1 MKVLI
6 SDNLSPVG
14 VEILKKAGLDVDARS
29 KTAPEE
35 IEKIIG
41 EYDAL
46 IIRSATKVTAGLL
59 EKAGKLKV
67 VGRAGSGLD
76 NVDIPAATKKGV
88 VVMNTPGGNTVTTA
102 EHTIGMIFACAR
114 MIPQSYASLKA
125 GKWEKKKF
133 EGVELYAKTLGV
145 IGMGGLGMKVL
156 AYDPFISADKAKSL
170 GIELADLPTL
180 YRRSDFITVHTPK
193 TKETANL
200 INKDTIAQMK
210 DGVRIINCARG
221 GIVNEKDL
229 YEALKSGKVAGAAFD
244 VFEKEPPEN
253 HPLLTLDNFIASPHL
268 GASTREAQENVALAV
283 AEQIV
288 DYLIAGTV
296 RNAVNVPSVPAD
308 QLPALSPYINLA
320 ERMGLFIAQLYEGGL
335 TQVTVEYSGE
345 VANLKQDPITLA
357 ALKGLLTP
365 TLQETVN
372 YVNAPLIAK
381 DRGIDVKVSKSSEA
395 TEYTSLVT
403 LRIKAGGKDVSA
415 TGTLNSK
422 KEPRIIQVDNF
433 PMETVPEGDMLVLM
447 NNDKPGVI
455 GGIGTLLGQNGI
467 NIARMQFGREKQGG
481 LAMSVVSI
489 DSVVSD
495 ELMAKIKRLPNVLAV
510 KQVKIKEYGFRNAEC
525 GITGGK
531 VMPVL

>member
-6 SDNLSPVG
+6 SDNLSTRG
-14 VEILKKAGLDVDARS
+14 VDILKKAGLEVEFRS
-29 KTAPEE
+29 KTSVEE
-35 IEKIIG
+35 IEKMIG
-41 EYDAL
+41 DYDAL

-59 EKAGKLKV
+59 EKAAKLKV
-67 VGRAGSGLD
+67 IGRAGSGLD

-114 MIPQSYASLKA
+114 MIPQAYASLKA

-133 EGVELYAKTLGV
+133 EGVELFDKTLGIV
-145 IGMGGLGMKVL
+145 GLGAIGGVVANRCSAMGMKIL
-156 AYDPFISADKAKSL
+156 AFDPFISAEKAKQL
-170 GIELADLPTL
+170 GIELADLETI
-180 YRRSDFITVHTPK
+180 YKRSDFITLHTPK
-193 TKETANL
+193 TKETAGL
-200 INKDTIAQMK
+200 INKDTIAKMK

-221 GIVNEKDL
+221 GIVNEADL
-229 YEALKSGKVAGAAFD
+229 FEALKSGKVAAAAFD

-253 HPLLTLDNFIASPHL
+253 HPLLTLDNFIATPHL
-268 GASTREAQENVALAV
+268 GASTLEAQENVATAV

-308 QLPALSPYINLA
+308 QLPSLSPYINLA
-320 ERMGLFIAQLYEGGL
+320 ERMGLFTAQVLEGGI

-345 VANLKQDPITLA
+345 VSNLKLEPVTLA

-365 TLQETVN
+365 MIQENVN

-381 DRGIDVKVSKSSEA
+381 DRGIEVKVSKSDDT

-403 LRIKAGGKDVSA
+403 LKVKAGGRDSSVA
-415 TGTLNSK
+415 GTLNSK

-455 GGIGTLLGQNGI
+455 GGIGTLMGQNGI

-481 LAMSVVSI
+481 RAMSVVSV
-489 DSVVSD
+489 DSVIPDTVMD
-495 ELMAKIKRLPNVLAV
+495 AVRKLPNVLSV
-510 KQVKIKEYGFRNAEC
+510 KQVRI
-525 GITGGK
+525 
-531 VMPVL
+531 

>member
-6 SDNLSPVG
+6 SDNLSTCG
-14 VEILKKAGLDVDARS
+14 VDILKKAGLEVEFRS
-29 KTAPEE
+29 KTTVEE
-35 IEKIIG
+35 IEKMIG
-41 EYDAL
+41 DYDAL

-59 EKAGKLKV
+59 EKAAKLKI

-102 EHTIGMIFACAR
+102 EHTIGMIFASAR
-114 MIPQSYASLKA
+114 MIPQAYSSMKA

-133 EGVELYAKTLGV
+133 EGVELFDKTLGI
-145 IGMGGLGMKVL
+145 IGLGAIGGVVANRCTALGMKVL
-156 AYDPFISADKAKSL
+156 AFDPFISTEKAKQL
-170 GIELADLPTL
+170 GIELADLETI
-180 YRRSDFITVHTPK
+180 YKRSDFITLHTPK
-193 TKETANL
+193 TKETAGL
-200 INKDTIAQMK
+200 INKDTIAKMK

-221 GIVNEKDL
+221 GIVNEADL

-253 HPLLTLDNFIASPHL
+253 HPLMTLDNFIATPHL
-268 GASTREAQENVALAV
+268 GASTLEAQENVATAV

-308 QLPALSPYINLA
+308 QLPSLSPYINLA
-320 ERMGLFIAQLYEGGL
+320 ERMGLFAAQVIEGGL
-335 TQVTVEYSGE
+335 TQVTVEYSGD
-345 VANLKQDPITLA
+345 VSNLKLEPVTLA

-365 TLQETVN
+365 IIQENVN

-381 DRGIDVKVSKSSEA
+381 DRGIEVKVSKSSD
-395 TEYTSLVT
+395 TREYTSLITIKV
-403 LRIKAGGKDVSA
+403 KAGSKEMSVA
-415 TGTLNSK
+415 GTLNSK
-422 KEPRIIQVDNF
+422 KEPRIIQVDDF

-455 GGIGTLLGQNGI
+455 GGIGMLMGQNGI

-481 LAMSVVSI
+481 LAMSIVSV
-489 DSVVSD
+489 DSTISD
-495 ELMAKIKRLPNVLAV
+495 EIMNKVRKLPNVLSA
-510 KQVKIKEYGFRNAEC
+510 KQVRI
-525 GITGGK
+525 
-531 VMPVL
+531 

>member
-6 SDNLSPVG
+6 SDNLSTRG
-14 VEILKKAGLDVDARS
+14 VDILKKAGLEVDFRS
-29 KTAPEE
+29 KTSAEE
-35 IEKIIG
+35 IEKMIG
-41 EYDAL
+41 DYDAL

-59 EKAGKLKV
+59 EKASKLKV
-67 VGRAGSGLD
+67 IGRAGSGLD

-114 MIPQSYASLKA
+114 MIPQAYSSMKA

-133 EGVELYAKTLGV
+133 EGVELFDKTLGI
-145 IGMGGLGMKVL
+145 IGLGAIGGVVANRCTALGMKVL
-156 AYDPFISADKAKSL
+156 AFDPFISTEKAKQL
-170 GIELADLPTL
+170 GIELTDLETI
-180 YRRSDFITVHTPK
+180 YKRSDFITIHTPK
-193 TKETANL
+193 TKETAGL
-200 INKDTIAQMK
+200 INKDTIAKMK

-221 GIVNEKDL
+221 GIVNEADL

-253 HPLLTLDNFIASPHL
+253 HPLMTLDNFIATPHL
-268 GASTREAQENVALAV
+268 GASTLEAQENVATAV

-308 QLPALSPYINLA
+308 QLPSLSPYINLA
-320 ERMGLFIAQLYEGGL
+320 ERMGLFTAQVIEGGL
-335 TQVTVEYSGE
+335 TQVTVEYSGD
-345 VANLKQDPITLA
+345 VSNLKLEPVTLA
-357 ALKGLLTP
+357 AIKGLLTP
-365 TLQETVN
+365 IVQENVN

-381 DRGIDVKVSKSSEA
+381 DRGIEVKVSKSSD
-395 TEYTSLVT
+395 TREYTSLITIKV
-403 LRIKAGGKDVSA
+403 KAGAKEVSVS
-415 TGTLNSK
+415 GTLNSK
-422 KEPRIIQVDNF
+422 KEPRIIQVDDF

-455 GGIGTLLGQNGI
+455 GGIGTLMGQSGV

-481 LAMSVVSI
+481 LAMSIVSV
-489 DSVVSD
+489 DSPISD
-495 ELMAKIKRLPNVLAV
+495 ELMDKVRKLPNVLSA
-510 KQVKIKEYGFRNAEC
+510 KQVRI
-525 GITGGK
+525 
-531 VMPVL
+531 

>member
-6 SDNLSPVG
+6 SDDLSPNG
-14 VEILKKAGLDVDARS
+14 VEILRKAGLEVDARS
-29 KTAPEE
+29 KTSVEE

-41 EYDAL
+41 QYDAL
-46 IIRSATKVTAGLL
+46 VIRSATKVTKELL
-59 EKAGKLKV
+59 EKATNLKV

-88 VVMNTPGGNTVTTA
+88 VVMNTPGGNTITTA
-102 EHTIGMIFACAR
+102 EHAIGMIFACAR
-114 MIPQSYASLKA
+114 LIPQAYASMKA

-133 EGVELYAKTLGV
+133 EGVELYDKTLGI
-145 IGMGGLGMKVL
+145 IGLGAIGSVVANRCTAIGMKVL
-156 AYDPFISADKAKSL
+156 AYDPFISAEKAKSL
-170 GIELADLPTL
+170 GIELTNLATI
-180 YRRSDFITVHTPK
+180 YKQSDFITVHTPK

-210 DGVRIINCARG
+210 NGVRIINCARG
-221 GIVNEKDL
+221 GIVVEQDL

-253 HPLLTLDNFIASPHL
+253 HPLMTLDNFIATPHL
-268 GASTREAQENVALAV
+268 GASTKEAQENVAVAI

-308 QLPALSPYINLA
+308 QLPTLAPYINLA
-320 ERMGLFIAQLYEGGL
+320 ERMGLFQAQICEGGL
-335 TQVTVEYSGE
+335 TQVVVEYSGD
-345 VANLKQDPITLA
+345 VASLKLEPMTLA
-357 ALKGLLTP
+357 ALKGLLAP
-365 TLQETVN
+365 TLQENVN

-381 DRGIDVKVSKSSEA
+381 DRGIEVKVSTSDDTK
-395 TEYTSLVT
+395 EYTSLIT
-403 LRIKAGGKDVSA
+403 IKVKTVGKELSVS
-415 TGTLNSK
+415 GTLNSK
-422 KEPRIIQVDNF
+422 KEPRIIQVDDF
-433 PMETVPEGDMLVLM
+433 PMETVPDGDMLVLK

-467 NIARMQFGREKQGG
+467 NIARMQFGREMQGG

-489 DSVVSD
+489 DSQVPDSLLEKV
-495 ELMAKIKRLPNVLAV
+495 RNLPNVLSV
-510 KQVKIKEYGFRNAEC
+510 KQIKI
-525 GITGGK
+525 
-531 VMPVL
+531 

>member
-6 SDNLSPVG
+6 SDNLSAVG

-29 KTAPEE
+29 KTSVEE

-41 EYDAL
+41 GYDAL

-59 EKAGKLKV
+59 EKAARLKV

-102 EHTIGMIFACAR
+102 EHTIGMIFSCAR
-114 MIPQSYASLKA
+114 MIPQAYASLKA

-133 EGVELYAKTLGV
+133 EGVELCDKTLGV
-145 IGMGGLGMKVL
+145 VGLGAIGGVVANRAIGLGMKVL
-156 AYDPFISADKAKSL
+156 AYDPFISPEKAKSL
-170 GIELADLPTL
+170 GIELADLPAL
-180 YRRSDFITVHTPK
+180 YQRSDFITIHTPK

-200 INKDTIAQMK
+200 INRDTISRMK

-221 GIVNEKDL
+221 GIVNEQDL
-229 YEALKSGKVAGAAFD
+229 YEALKSGKVAAAAFD

-253 HPLLTLDNFIASPHL
+253 HPLLTLDNFIATPHL
-268 GASTREAQENVALAV
+268 GASTREAQENVAVAV
-283 AEQIV
+283 AEQVV
-288 DYLIAGTV
+288 DYLVAGTV

-308 QLPALSPYINLA
+308 QLPTLSPYINLA
-320 ERMGLFIAQLYEGGL
+320 ERMGLFIAQLAGGGL

-345 VANLKQDPITLA
+345 AANLKQEPITLA
-357 ALKGLLTP
+357 ALKGLLAP
-365 TLQETVN
+365 TLQENVN

-381 DRGIDVKVSKSSEA
+381 DRGIEVKVSRSSGA

-403 LRIKAGGKDVSA
+403 LRIRADGRDVSA
-415 TGTLNSK
+415 SGTLNSK

-455 GGIGTLLGQNGI
+455 GGIGMLLGQNGV

-495 ELMAKIKRLPNVLAV
+495 ELMAKIKMLPNVLSV
-510 KQVKIKEYGFRNAEC
+510 KQIKI
-525 GITGGK
+525 
-531 VMPVL
+531 

>member
-6 SDNLSPVG
+6 SDNLSATG
-14 VEILKKAGLDVDARS
+14 VEILKKAGLEVDARS
-29 KTAPEE
+29 KTSVEE

-59 EKAGKLKV
+59 GKAAKLKV

-114 MIPQSYASLKA
+114 MIPQAYSSLKA

-133 EGVELYAKTLGV
+133 EGVELFDKTLGV
-145 IGMGGLGMKVL
+145 IGLGAIGGVVASRAIGLGMKIL
-156 AYDPFISADKAKSL
+156 AYDPFISQEKAKSL
-170 GIELADLPTL
+170 GIELADLPTI

-200 INKDTIAQMK
+200 INKDTIALMK

-221 GIVNEKDL
+221 GIVNEQDL
-229 YEALKSGKVAGAAFD
+229 YEALKSGKVGAAAFD

-253 HPLLTLDNFIASPHL
+253 HPLLSLDNFIATPHL
-268 GASTREAQENVALAV
+268 GASTREAQENVAVAV

-308 QLPALSPYINLA
+308 QLPTLSPYINLA
-320 ERMGLFIAQLYEGGL
+320 ERMGLFQAQVFEGGL
-335 TQVTVEYSGE
+335 TQVVVEYSGE
-345 VANLKQDPITLA
+345 VSSLKLEPITLA

-365 TLQETVN
+365 VLNENVN

-381 DRGIDVKVSKSSEA
+381 DRGIEIKVSKTSGG
-395 TEYTSLVT
+395 TEYTSLIT
-403 LRIKAGGKDVSA
+403 IKIKADGKDLSVS
-415 TGTLNSK
+415 GTLNSR
-422 KEPRIIQVDNF
+422 KEPRIVQVDNF
-433 PMETVPEGDMLVLM
+433 PMETVPDGDMLVLT

-455 GGIGTLLGQNGI
+455 GSLGTLLGQNGI
-467 NIARMQFGREKQGG
+467 NIARMQFGREMQGG
-481 LAMSVVSI
+481 RAMSVVSI
-489 DSVVSD
+489 DSPASD
-495 ELMAKIKRLPNVLAV
+495 EVMAKIKKLPNVLSV
-510 KQVKIKEYGFRNAEC
+510 KQIR
-525 GITGGK
+525 I
-531 VMPVL
+531 

>member
-6 SDNLSPVG
+6 SDNLSAVG
-14 VEILKKAGLDVDARS
+14 VEILKKAGLDVEARS

-41 EYDAL
+41 GYDAL

-76 NVDIPAATKKGV
+76 NVDIAAATKKGV

-114 MIPQSYASLKA
+114 MIPQAYASLKV

-133 EGVELYAKTLGV
+133 EGVELYDKTLGV
-145 IGMGGLGMKVL
+145 IGLGAIGGVVANRAIGLGMKVV
-156 AYDPFISADKAKSL
+156 AYDPFISPEKAKSL
-170 GIELADLPTL
+170 GIELADLPTI
-180 YRRSDFITVHTPK
+180 YKRSDFITVHTPK

-200 INKDTIAQMK
+200 INTSTIAQMK

-221 GIVNEKDL
+221 GIINEGDL
-229 YEALKSGKVAGAAFD
+229 YEALKSGKVAAAAFD

-253 HPLLTLDNFIASPHL
+253 HPLLTLDNFIATPHL
-268 GASTREAQENVALAV
+268 GASTLEAQEKVAVAV
-283 AEQIV
+283 AEQVV
-288 DYLIAGTV
+288 DYLVAGTV

-308 QLPALSPYINLA
+308 QLPTLSPYINLA
-320 ERMGLFIAQLYEGGL
+320 ERMGLFIGQLSEGGL

-345 VANLKQDPITLA
+345 AANLKQEPITLA

-365 TLQETVN
+365 TLQENVN

-381 DRGIDVKVSKSSEA
+381 DRGIDVKVSKSSGT

-403 LRIKAGGKDVSA
+403 IRIKAGKELSA
-415 TGTLNSK
+415 SGTLNSR

-433 PMETVPEGDMLVLM
+433 PMETVPEGAMLVLM

-455 GGIGTLLGQNGI
+455 GGIGTVLGQNGV
-467 NIARMQFGREKQGG
+467 NIARMQFGREQQGG

-489 DSVVSD
+489 DSNVSD
-495 ELMAKIKRLPNVLAV
+495 ELMGKIRQLPNVLSV
-510 KQVKIKEYGFRNAEC
+510 KQIR
-525 GITGGK
+525 I
-531 VMPVL
+531 

>member
-14 VEILKKAGLDVDARS
+14 VEILKKAGLEVDARS
-29 KTAPEE
+29 KTSVEE
-35 IEKIIG
+35 IEKIIN
-41 EYDAL
+41 EYDGL

-59 EKAGKLKV
+59 EKAVKLKV

-76 NVDIPAATKKGV
+76 NVEIPAATKKGV
-88 VVMNTPGGNTVTTA
+88 VVMNTPGGNTITTA

-114 MIPQSYASLKA
+114 MIPQAYASLKA

-133 EGVELYAKTLGV
+133 EGVELYSKTLGV
-145 IGMGGLGMKVL
+145 IGTGAIGGVVASRAVGLGMKVL
-156 AYDPFISADKAKSL
+156 AYDPFISPEKAKSL
-170 GIELADLPTL
+170 GIELADLETI
-180 YRRSDFITVHTPK
+180 YKKADFITVHTPK

-200 INKDTIAQMK
+200 INKDTIAKMK

-221 GIVNEKDL
+221 GIVNEGDL
-229 YEALKSGKVAGAAFD
+229 YEALKSGKVAAAAFD

-253 HPLLTLDNFIASPHL
+253 HPLLSLDNFIATPHL
-268 GASTREAQENVALAV
+268 GASTREAQENVAVAV
-283 AEQIV
+283 AEQVV

-296 RNAVNVPSVPAD
+296 RNAVNVPSVPSD
-308 QLPALSPYINLA
+308 QLPMLSPYINLA
-320 ERMGLFIAQLYEGGL
+320 ERMGLFKAQLIEGGL

-345 VANLKQDPITLA
+345 VSNLKLEPITLA

-365 TLQETVN
+365 ILNENVN

-381 DRGIDVKVSKSSEA
+381 DRGIEVKVSRSSDT
-395 TEYTSLVT
+395 TEYTSLITIRV
-403 LRIKAGGKDVSA
+403 KAGGKDLSV

-455 GGIGTLLGQNGI
+455 GGIGMLMGQNGI

-489 DSVVSD
+489 DSPVS
-495 ELMAKIKRLPNVLAV
+495 ETVMAKIKQLPNVLSV
-510 KQVKIKEYGFRNAEC
+510 KQIR
-525 GITGGK
+525 I
-531 VMPVL
+531 

>member
-6 SDNLSPVG
+6 SDNLSPIG
-14 VEILKKAGLDVDARS
+14 VEILKKAGLEVDARS
-29 KTAPEE
+29 KTPVEE

-46 IIRSATKVTAGLL
+46 IIRSATKVTKELL
-59 EKAGKLKV
+59 DKAVRLKV

-76 NVDIPAATKKGV
+76 NVDVPAATKKGV
-88 VVMNTPGGNTVTTA
+88 AVMNTPGGNTVTTA

-114 MIPQSYASLKA
+114 LIPQAYASMKA

-133 EGVELYAKTLGV
+133 EGIELYDKTLGV
-145 IGMGGLGMKVL
+145 IGMGAIGGVVASRCAGLGMRVV
-156 AYDPFISADKAKSL
+156 AYDPFISVEKARNL
-170 GIELADLPTL
+170 GIELVELPEL
-180 YRRSDFITVHTPK
+180 YKRSDFITVHTPK

-221 GIVNEKDL
+221 GIIVEQDL
-229 YEALKSGKVAGAAFD
+229 YEALKSGKVGGAAFD

-253 HPLLTLDNFIASPHL
+253 HPLLTLDNFIATPHL
-268 GASTREAQENVALAV
+268 GASTREAQENVAVAV

-308 QLPALSPYINLA
+308 QLPTLSPYINLA
-320 ERMGLFIAQLYEGGL
+320 ERMGLFQAQLCEGPL
-335 TQVTVEYSGE
+335 TKVQVEYSGE
-345 VANLKQDPITLA
+345 VANLKLEPMTLA
-357 ALKGLLTP
+357 ALKGLLSP
-365 TLQETVN
+365 TLQENVN

-381 DRGIDVKVSKSSEA
+381 DRGIEVKVSTSA
-395 TEYTSLVT
+395 DTTEYTSLITIRV
-403 LRIKAGGKDVSA
+403 KAGSKDLSIS
-415 TGTLNSK
+415 GTLNSK

-433 PMETVPEGDMLVLM
+433 PMETVPEGDMLVLT

-467 NIARMQFGREKQGG
+467 NIARMQFGRENQGG
-481 LAMSVVSI
+481 LAMSIVSI
-489 DSVVSD
+489 DSQVSD
-495 ELMAKIKRLPNVLAV
+495 ELMAKVKKLPNVLSV
-510 KQVKIKEYGFRNAEC
+510 KQIR
-525 GITGGK
+525 I
-531 VMPVL
+531 

>member
-6 SDNLSPVG
+6 SDNLSPTG
-14 VEILKKAGLDVDARS
+14 VEILKKAGLEVDARS
-29 KTAPEE
+29 KTTPDE

-41 EYDAL
+41 DYDAL

-59 EKAGKLKV
+59 DKACRLKV

-102 EHTIGMIFACAR
+102 EHTIGMLFACAR
-114 MIPQSYASLKA
+114 MIPQAYASLKA

-133 EGVELYAKTLGV
+133 EGVELYDKTLG
-145 IGMGGLGMKVL
+145 IIGLGAIGGVVATRCAAMGMKIL
-156 AYDPFISADKAKSL
+156 AFDPFISADKAKSM
-170 GIELADLPTL
+170 GIELTDLEGI
-180 YRRSDFITVHTPK
+180 YRRSDFVTVHTPK

-200 INKDTIAQMK
+200 INKETIARMK
-210 DGVRIINCARG
+210 NGVRILNCARG
-221 GIVNEKDL
+221 GIVNEHDL
-229 YEALKSGKVAGAAFD
+229 YDALKSGKVASAAFD

-253 HPLLTLDNFIASPHL
+253 HPLLSLDNFIATPHL
-268 GASTREAQENVALAV
+268 GASTKEAQENVAVAV

-320 ERMGLFIAQLYEGGL
+320 ERMGLFVGQLSEGGL
-335 TQVTVEYSGE
+335 TKVTVEYSGE
-345 VANLKQDPITLA
+345 VTGLKQEPITLA

-365 TLQETVN
+365 TLQENVN

-381 DRGIDVKVSKSSEA
+381 DRGIEVNVSRSSGV

-403 LRIKAGGKDVSA
+403 IRVHTGNRDMSA
-415 TGTLNSK
+415 AGTLNSK
-422 KEPRIIQVDNF
+422 KEPRIIQVDDF

-489 DSVVSD
+489 DSAVSD
-495 ELMAKIKRLPNVLAV
+495 ELISKIRKLPNVLSV
-510 KQVKIKEYGFRNAEC
+510 KLVKI
-525 GITGGK
+525 
-531 VMPVL
+531 

>member
-14 VEILKKAGLDVDARS
+14 IAILKKAGLEVDARS
-29 KTAPEE
+29 KTPAEE

-41 EYDAL
+41 EYHAL
-46 IIRSATKVTAGLL
+46 IIRSATKVTAALL
-59 EKAGKLKV
+59 EKAAKLKV

-114 MIPQSYASLKA
+114 MIPQAYTSLKA

-133 EGVELYAKTLGV
+133 EGVELYDKTLGV
-145 IGMGGLGMKVL
+145 VGLGAIGGVVSNRAIGLGMKVL
-156 AYDPFISADKAKSL
+156 AYDPFISAEKAKSL
-170 GIELADLPTL
+170 GIELADLSAI
-180 YRRSDFITVHTPK
+180 YKRSDFITIHTPK
-193 TKETANL
+193 TKETTNL
-200 INKDTIAQMK
+200 INKTTIAQMK
-210 DGVRIINCARG
+210 DSVRIINCARG
-221 GIVNEKDL
+221 GVVNEQDL
-229 YEALKSGKVAGAAFD
+229 FEALKSGKVAAAAFD
-244 VFEKEPPEN
+244 VFEKEPPDN
-253 HPLLTLDNFIASPHL
+253 HPLLTLDNFIATPHL
-268 GASTREAQENVALAV
+268 GASTLEAQENVAVAV

-288 DYLIAGTV
+288 DYLVAGTV

-308 QLPALSPYINLA
+308 QLPTLSPYINLA
-320 ERMGLFIAQLYEGGL
+320 ERMGLFIGQLAEGGL
-335 TQVTVEYSGE
+335 TQATVEYSGE

-365 TLQETVN
+365 TLQENVN

-381 DRGIDVKVSKSSEA
+381 DRGIDVKVSRSSGT

-403 LRIKAGGKDVSA
+403 VRINAGGKEMSA
-415 TGTLNSK
+415 SGTLNSRN
-422 KEPRIIQVDNF
+422 EPRIIQVDHF
-433 PMETVPEGDMLVLM
+433 PMETVPEGAMLVLM

-455 GGIGTLLGQNGI
+455 GNLGTLLGQSGI
-467 NIARMQFGREKQGG
+467 NIARMQFGREQQGG

-489 DSVVSD
+489 DSQAPDDV
-495 ELMAKIKRLPNVLAV
+495 MAGIRQLPNVLSV
-510 KQVKIKEYGFRNAEC
+510 KQIR
-525 GITGGK
+525 I
-531 VMPVL
+531 

>member
-6 SDNLSPVG
+6 SDNLSATG
-14 VEILKKAGLDVDARS
+14 VAILKKAGLEVDARS
-29 KTAPEE
+29 KTTVEE

-59 EKAGKLKV
+59 EKAAKLKII
-67 VGRAGSGLD
+67 GRAGSGLD

-102 EHTIGMIFACAR
+102 EHTIGMLFACAR
-114 MIPQSYASLKA
+114 MIPQAYASMKA

-133 EGVELYAKTLGV
+133 EGVELWDKTLGV
-145 IGMGGLGMKVL
+145 VGLGAIGGVVASRCAALGMKVL
-156 AYDPFISADKAKSL
+156 AYDPFISTEKAKAL
-170 GIELADLPTL
+170 GVELADLPTIWK
-180 YRRSDFITVHTPK
+180 RSDFITVHTPK

-200 INKDTIAQMK
+200 INKSSIAQMK
-210 DGVRIINCARG
+210 NGVRIINCARG
-221 GIVNEKDL
+221 GIVNEQDL
-229 YEALKSGKVAGAAFD
+229 YEALKSGKVAAAAFD

-253 HPLLTLDNFIASPHL
+253 HPLLNLDNFIATPHL
-268 GASTREAQENVALAV
+268 GASTQEAQENVGVGV

-308 QLPALSPYINLA
+308 QLPMLSPYINLA
-320 ERMGLFIAQLYEGGL
+320 ERMGLFIGQFVEGGL
-335 TQVTVEYSGE
+335 TQVVVEYSGE
-345 VANLKQDPITLA
+345 VAGLKQEPITLA

-365 TLQETVN
+365 MIQENVN

-381 DRGIDVKVSKSSEA
+381 DRGIEVKVSPSRDT
-395 TEYTSLVT
+395 TEYTSLIT
-403 LRIKAGGKDVSA
+403 IRIKAGGRDFAVS
-415 TGTLNSK
+415 GTLNSK

-455 GGIGTLLGQNGI
+455 GGIGTLLGQKGI
-467 NIARMQFGREKQGG
+467 NIARMQFGRESQGG
-481 LAMSVVSI
+481 RAMSVVSI
-489 DSVVSD
+489 DSPASD
-495 ELMAKIKRLPNVLAV
+495 EVMAKIKKLPNVLSV
-510 KQVKIKEYGFRNAEC
+510 KQIKI
-525 GITGGK
+525 
-531 VMPVL
+531 

>member
-1 MKVLI
+1 MNVLI

-14 VEILKKAGLDVDARS
+14 VEILKKAGLEVDARS

-35 IEKIIG
+35 IAKIIG
-41 EYDAL
+41 GYDAL
-46 IIRSATKVTAGLL
+46 IIRSATKVTKELL
-59 EKAGKLKV
+59 DKATKLKV

-76 NVDIPAATKKGV
+76 NVDIGAATKKGV

-102 EHTIGMIFACAR
+102 EHTIGMLFACAR
-114 MIPQSYASLKA
+114 MIPQAYASLKG
-125 GKWEKKKF
+125 GKWEKKRF
-133 EGVELYAKTLGV
+133 EGVELYDKTLGIV
-145 IGMGGLGMKVL
+145 GLGAIGGVVANRAVGLGMKVL
-156 AYDPFISADKAKSL
+156 AYDPFISAEKAKSL
-170 GIELADLPTL
+170 GIELVDLTTI
-180 YRRSDFITVHTPK
+180 YKQSDFITFHTPK

-200 INKDTIAQMK
+200 INRDTIARMK
-210 DGVRIINCARG
+210 DGVRIINCALG
-221 GIVNEKDL
+221 GIVNEQDL
-229 YEALKSGKVAGAAFD
+229 YEALKSGKVASAAFD

-253 HPLLTLDNFIASPHL
+253 HPLLTLDNFIATPHL
-268 GASTREAQENVALAV
+268 GASTREAQENVAVAI
-283 AEQIV
+283 AEQVV

-345 VANLKQDPITLA
+345 VANLKQEPITLA

-365 TLQETVN
+365 TLQENVN

-403 LRIKAGGKDVSA
+403 LRIRAGGKDVSA
-415 TGTLNSK
+415 AGTLNSK

-489 DSVVSD
+489 DSAVSD
-495 ELMAKIKRLPNVLAV
+495 ELMGKIRKLPNVLSV
-510 KQVKIKEYGFRNAEC
+510 KLVKI
-525 GITGGK
+525 
-531 VMPVL
+531 

>member
-1 MKVLI
+1 V
-6 SDNLSPVG
+6 D
-14 VEILKKAGLDVDARS
+14 ILKKAGLEVEFRS
-29 KTAPEE
+29 KTTVEE
-35 IEKIIG
+35 IEKMIG
-41 EYDAL
+41 DYDAL

-59 EKAGKLKV
+59 EKAAKLKI

-102 EHTIGMIFACAR
+102 EHTIGMIFASAR
-114 MIPQSYASLKA
+114 MIPQAYSSMKA

-133 EGVELYAKTLGV
+133 EGVELFDKTLGI
-145 IGMGGLGMKVL
+145 IGLGAIGGVVANRCTALGMKVL
-156 AYDPFISADKAKSL
+156 AFDPFISTEKAKQL
-170 GIELADLPTL
+170 GIELADLETI
-180 YRRSDFITVHTPK
+180 YKRSDFITLHTPK
-193 TKETANL
+193 TKETAGL
-200 INKDTIAQMK
+200 INKDTIAKMK

-221 GIVNEKDL
+221 GIVNEADL

-253 HPLLTLDNFIASPHL
+253 HPLMTLDNFIATPHL
-268 GASTREAQENVALAV
+268 GASTLEAQENVATAV

-308 QLPALSPYINLA
+308 QLPSLSPYINLA
-320 ERMGLFIAQLYEGGL
+320 ERMGLFAAQVIEGGL
-335 TQVTVEYSGE
+335 TQVTVEYSGD
-345 VANLKQDPITLA
+345 VSNLKLEPVTLA

-365 TLQETVN
+365 IIQENVN

-381 DRGIDVKVSKSSEA
+381 DRGIEVKVSKSSD
-395 TEYTSLVT
+395 TREYTSLITIKV
-403 LRIKAGGKDVSA
+403 KAGAKEMSVA
-415 TGTLNSK
+415 GTLNSK
-422 KEPRIIQVDNF
+422 KEPRIIQVDDF

-455 GGIGTLLGQNGI
+455 GGIGMLMGQNGI

-481 LAMSVVSI
+481 LAMSIVSV
-489 DSVVSD
+489 DSTISD
-495 ELMAKIKRLPNVLAV
+495 EIMDKVRKLPNVLSA
-510 KQVKIKEYGFRNAEC
+510 KQVRI
-525 GITGGK
+525 
-531 VMPVL
+531 

>member
-6 SDNLSPVG
+6 SDNLSPIG
-14 VEILKKAGLDVDARS
+14 VEILKKAGLEVDARS
-29 KTAPEE
+29 KTSVEE

-41 EYDAL
+41 DYDAL

-59 EKAGKLKV
+59 EKATKLKV

-76 NVDIPAATKKGV
+76 NVEIPAATKKGV

-102 EHTIGMIFACAR
+102 EHTIGMLFACAR
-114 MIPQSYASLKA
+114 MIPQAYASLKA

-145 IGMGGLGMKVL
+145 IGMGAIGGVVANRALALGMKVL
-156 AYDPFISADKAKSL
+156 AYDPFISTEKAKSL
-170 GIELADLPTL
+170 GIELADLPSI
-180 YRRSDFITVHTPK
+180 YKRADFITIHTPK

-210 DGVRIINCARG
+210 NNVRIINCARG
-221 GIVNEKDL
+221 GIVNEQDL
-229 YEALKSGKVAGAAFD
+229 YEALKSGRVAAAAFD

-253 HPLLTLDNFIASPHL
+253 HPLLTLDNFLATPHL
-268 GASTREAQENVALAV
+268 GASTHEAQENVAVAV

-308 QLPALSPYINLA
+308 QLPMLSPYINLA
-320 ERMGLFIAQLYEGGL
+320 ERMGLFQAQLSEGGL

-345 VANLKQDPITLA
+345 VSALKLEPITLA

-365 TLQETVN
+365 ILNENVN

-381 DRGIDVKVSKSSEA
+381 DRGIEVKVSQSSDT
-395 TEYTSLVT
+395 TEYTSLIT
-403 LRIKAGGKDVSA
+403 IRIKSGGKDLAVA
-415 TGTLNSK
+415 GTLNSR

-467 NIARMQFGREKQGG
+467 NIARMQFGRETQGG
-481 LAMSVVSI
+481 MAMSVVSI
-489 DSVVSD
+489 DSPLTD
-495 ELMAKIKRLPNVLAV
+495 ALMMKIKQLPNVLSV
-510 KQVKIKEYGFRNAEC
+510 KLIKI
-525 GITGGK
+525 
-531 VMPVL
+531 

>member
-6 SDNLSPVG
+6 SDNLSPRG
-14 VEILKKAGLDVDARS
+14 VEILKKAGFEVDARS
-29 KTAPEE
+29 KTVAEE

-41 EYDAL
+41 EFDAL
-46 IIRSATKVTAGLL
+46 IIRSATKVTADLL
-59 EKAGKLKV
+59 DKAVKLKV

-114 MIPQSYASLKA
+114 MIPQAYASLKA

-133 EGVELYAKTLGV
+133 EGVELYDKTLGV
-145 IGMGGLGMKVL
+145 VGLGAIGGVVATRCAALGMRIL
-156 AYDPFISADKAKSL
+156 AFDPFISAEKAKQL
-170 GIELADLPTL
+170 GIELADLETI

-193 TKETANL
+193 TKETAGL
-200 INKDTIAQMK
+200 INKNTIAKMK

-221 GIVNEKDL
+221 GIVNEQDL
-229 YEALKSGKVAGAAFD
+229 YDALKAGKVAAAAFD

-253 HPLLTLDNFIASPHL
+253 HPLLTLDNFIATPHL
-268 GASTREAQENVALAV
+268 GASTKEAQENVATAV

-288 DYLIAGTV
+288 DYLVAGTV

-308 QLPALSPYINLA
+308 QFPTLSPYINLA
-320 ERMGLFIAQLYEGGL
+320 ERMGLFQSQIAEGGL
-335 TQVTVEYSGE
+335 TQVVVEYSGE
-345 VANLKQDPITLA
+345 VSQLKLEPITLA
-357 ALKGLLTP
+357 ALKGLLAP
-365 TLQETVN
+365 KLQESVN

-381 DRGIDVKVSKSSEA
+381 DRGIEVKVSQSA
-395 TEYTSLVT
+395 DTTEYTSLIT
-403 LRIKAGGKDVSA
+403 IRIKSSGRDMAV
-415 TGTLNSK
+415 TGTLNSR

-467 NIARMQFGREKQGG
+467 NIARMQFGREKEGG
-481 LAMSVVSI
+481 LAMSVVSV
-489 DSVVSD
+489 DSALSD
-495 ELMAKIKRLPNVLAV
+495 EMMDKVRKLPNVLSV
-510 KQVKIKEYGFRNAEC
+510 RQVRI
-525 GITGGK
+525 
-531 VMPVL
+531 

>member
-14 VEILKKAGLDVDARS
+14 VEILKKAGLEVDARS
-29 KTAPEE
+29 KTSAEE
-35 IEKIIG
+35 IDKIISD
-41 EYDAL
+41 YDAL
-46 IIRSATKVTAGLL
+46 IIRSATKVTKELL
-59 EKAGKLKV
+59 DKAMKLRV

-102 EHTIGMIFACAR
+102 EHTIGMLFACAR
-114 MIPQSYASLKA
+114 MIPQAYASLKA

-133 EGVELYAKTLGV
+133 EGVELYDKTLGV
-145 IGMGGLGMKVL
+145 IGLGAIGGTVANRAVGLGMRVL
-156 AYDPFISADKAKSL
+156 AYDPFISTEKAKSL
-170 GIELADLPTL
+170 GIELADLPMI
-180 YRRSDFITVHTPK
+180 YKRSDFITVHTPK

-200 INKDTIAQMK
+200 INKDTIALMK

-221 GIVNEKDL
+221 GIVNEHDL

-268 GASTREAQENVALAV
+268 GASTREAQENVAVAV

-335 TQVTVEYSGE
+335 TQVTMEYSGE
-345 VANLKQDPITLA
+345 VANLRQDPITLA

-365 TLQETVN
+365 TLQENVN

-403 LRIKAGGKDVSA
+403 LRIRAGGKDVSA

-422 KEPRIIQVDNF
+422 KEPRIIQVGNF

-455 GGIGTLLGQNGI
+455 GGIGTILGQNGI

-489 DSVVSD
+489 DSAVSD
-495 ELMAKIKRLPNVLAV
+495 DLMGKIRKLPNVLSV
-510 KQVKIKEYGFRNAEC
+510 KLVKI
-525 GITGGK
+525 
-531 VMPVL
+531 

>member
-6 SDNLSPVG
+6 SDNLSPRG
-14 VEILKKAGLDVDARS
+14 VEILKQAGFDVDFRS
-29 KTAPEE
+29 KTTVEE
-35 IEKIIG
+35 IEKMIG
-41 EYDAL
+41 DYDAL

-59 EKAGKLKV
+59 EKAAKLKI

-102 EHTIGMIFACAR
+102 EHTIGMIFASAR
-114 MIPQSYASLKA
+114 MIPQAYSSMKA

-133 EGVELYAKTLGV
+133 EGVELFDKTLGI
-145 IGMGGLGMKVL
+145 IGLGAIGGVVANRCTALGMKVL
-156 AYDPFISADKAKSL
+156 AFDPFISTEKAKQL
-170 GIELADLPTL
+170 GIELADLETI
-180 YRRSDFITVHTPK
+180 YKRSDFITLHTPK
-193 TKETANL
+193 TKETAGL
-200 INKDTIAQMK
+200 INKDTIAKMK

-221 GIVNEKDL
+221 GIVNEADL

-253 HPLLTLDNFIASPHL
+253 HPLMTLDNFIATPHL
-268 GASTREAQENVALAV
+268 GASTLEAQENVATAV

-308 QLPALSPYINLA
+308 QLPSLSPYINLA
-320 ERMGLFIAQLYEGGL
+320 ERMGLFAAQVIEGGL
-335 TQVTVEYSGE
+335 TQVTVEYSGD
-345 VANLKQDPITLA
+345 VSNLKLEPVTLA

-365 TLQETVN
+365 IIQENVN

-381 DRGIDVKVSKSSEA
+381 DRGIEVKVSKSSD
-395 TEYTSLVT
+395 TREYTSLITIKV
-403 LRIKAGGKDVSA
+403 KAGSKEMSVA
-415 TGTLNSK
+415 GTLNSK
-422 KEPRIIQVDNF
+422 KEPRIIQVDDF

-455 GGIGTLLGQNGI
+455 GGIGMLMGQNGI

-481 LAMSVVSI
+481 LAMSIVSV
-489 DSVVSD
+489 DSTISD
-495 ELMAKIKRLPNVLAV
+495 EIMDKVRKLPNVLSA
-510 KQVKIKEYGFRNAEC
+510 KQVRI
-525 GITGGK
+525 
-531 VMPVL
+531 

>member
-6 SDNLSPVG
+6 SDNLSTCG
-14 VEILKKAGLDVDARS
+14 VDILKKAGLEVEFRS
-29 KTAPEE
+29 KTTVEE
-35 IEKIIG
+35 IEKMIG
-41 EYDAL
+41 DYDAL

-59 EKAGKLKV
+59 EKASKLKV

-102 EHTIGMIFACAR
+102 EHTIGMIFASAR
-114 MIPQSYASLKA
+114 MIPQAYSSMKA

-133 EGVELYAKTLGV
+133 EGVELFDKTLGI
-145 IGMGGLGMKVL
+145 IGLGAIGGVVANRCTALGMKVL
-156 AYDPFISADKAKSL
+156 AFDPFISTEKAKQL
-170 GIELADLPTL
+170 GIELADLETI
-180 YRRSDFITVHTPK
+180 YKRSDFITLHTPK
-193 TKETANL
+193 TKETAGL
-200 INKDTIAQMK
+200 INKDTIAKMR

-221 GIVNEKDL
+221 GIVNEADL

-253 HPLLTLDNFIASPHL
+253 HPLMTLDNFIATPHL
-268 GASTREAQENVALAV
+268 GASTLEAQENVATAV

-308 QLPALSPYINLA
+308 QLPSLSPYINLA
-320 ERMGLFIAQLYEGGL
+320 ERMGLFAAQVIEGGL
-335 TQVTVEYSGE
+335 TQVTVEYSGD
-345 VANLKQDPITLA
+345 VSNLKLEPVTLA

-365 TLQETVN
+365 IIQENVN

-381 DRGIDVKVSKSSEA
+381 DRGIEVKVSKSSD
-395 TEYTSLVT
+395 TREYTSLITIKV
-403 LRIKAGGKDVSA
+403 KAGAKEMSVA
-415 TGTLNSK
+415 GTLNSK
-422 KEPRIIQVDNF
+422 KEPRIIQVDDF

-455 GGIGTLLGQNGI
+455 GGIGTLMGQNGI

-481 LAMSVVSI
+481 KAMSVVSV
-489 DSVVSD
+489 DSAISD
-495 ELMAKIKRLPNVLAV
+495 EIMNKVRKLPNVLSA
-510 KQVKIKEYGFRNAEC
+510 KQVRI
-525 GITGGK
+525 
-531 VMPVL
+531 

>member
-6 SDNLSPVG
+6 SDNLSTRG
-14 VEILKKAGLDVDARS
+14 VDILKKAGLEVEFRS
-29 KTAPEE
+29 KTSVEE
-35 IEKIIG
+35 IEKMIG
-41 EYDAL
+41 DYDAL

-59 EKAGKLKV
+59 EKATKLKV

-102 EHTIGMIFACAR
+102 EHTIGMIFASAR
-114 MIPQSYASLKA
+114 MIPQAYSSMKA

-133 EGVELYAKTLGV
+133 EGVELFDKTLGIV
-145 IGMGGLGMKVL
+145 GLGAIGGVVANRCTALGMKVL
-156 AYDPFISADKAKSL
+156 AFDPFISTEKAKQL
-170 GIELADLPTL
+170 GIELADLETI
-180 YRRSDFITVHTPK
+180 YKRSDFITIHTPK
-193 TKETANL
+193 TKETAGL
-200 INKDTIAQMK
+200 INKDTIAKMK

-221 GIVNEKDL
+221 GIVNEADL

-253 HPLLTLDNFIASPHL
+253 HPLMTLDNFIATPHL
-268 GASTREAQENVALAV
+268 GASTLEAQENVATAV

-308 QLPALSPYINLA
+308 QLPSLSPYINLA
-320 ERMGLFIAQLYEGGL
+320 ERMGLFTAQVIEGGL
-335 TQVTVEYSGE
+335 TQVTVEYSGD
-345 VANLKQDPITLA
+345 VSNLKLEPVTLA
-357 ALKGLLTP
+357 AIKGLLTP
-365 TLQETVN
+365 MVQENVN

-381 DRGIDVKVSKSSEA
+381 DRGIEVKVSKSSD
-395 TEYTSLVT
+395 TREYTSLITIKV
-403 LRIKAGGKDVSA
+403 KAGAKEVSVA
-415 TGTLNSK
+415 GTLNSK
-422 KEPRIIQVDNF
+422 KEPRIIQVDDF

-455 GGIGTLLGQNGI
+455 GGIGMLMGQNGV

-481 LAMSVVSI
+481 LAMSIVSV
-489 DSVVSD
+489 DSPISD
-495 ELMAKIKRLPNVLAV
+495 DLMDKVRKLPNVLSA
-510 KQVKIKEYGFRNAEC
+510 KQVRI
-525 GITGGK
+525 
-531 VMPVL
+531 

>member
-14 VEILKKAGLDVDARS
+14 VEILKKAGLEVDARS
-29 KTAPEE
+29 KTSVEE

-41 EYDAL
+41 DYDAL
-46 IIRSATKVTAGLL
+46 IIRSATKVTKELL
-59 EKAGKLKV
+59 DKAVRLKV

-76 NVDIPAATKKGV
+76 NVDIAAATKKGV

-102 EHTIGMIFACAR
+102 EHTIGMLFSCAR
-114 MIPQSYASLKA
+114 MIPQAYASLKA

-133 EGVELYAKTLGV
+133 EGVELYDKTLGV
-145 IGMGGLGMKVL
+145 VGLGAIGGVVANRAVGLGMKVL
-156 AYDPFISADKAKSL
+156 AYDPFISTEKAKNL
-170 GIELADLPTL
+170 GIELADLPTI
-180 YRRSDFITVHTPK
+180 YKQSDFITIHTPK
-193 TKETANL
+193 TKETTNL
-200 INKDTIAQMK
+200 INKETIAQMK
-210 DGVRIINCARG
+210 DGVRVINCARG
-221 GIVNEKDL
+221 GIVNEQDL

-253 HPLLTLDNFIASPHL
+253 NPLLTLENFIASPHL
-268 GASTREAQENVALAV
+268 GASTREAQENVAVAV
-283 AEQIV
+283 AEQVV

-365 TLQETVN
+365 TLQENVN
-372 YVNAPLIAK
+372 YVNAPLIAR

-403 LRIKAGGKDVSA
+403 LRIKAGGRDVSA
-415 TGTLNSK
+415 AGTLNSK
-422 KEPRIIQVDNF
+422 KEPRIIQVGNF

-489 DSVVSD
+489 DSAVSD
-495 ELMAKIKRLPNVLAV
+495 ELMGKIKKLPNVLSV
-510 KQVKIKEYGFRNAEC
+510 KMVKI
-525 GITGGK
+525 
-531 VMPVL
+531 